1 MSFFDML
8 LFFVRQESITI
19 YMLLLDNKMLVQDST
34 LIGNVKVNAS
44 LELTYYPSLE
54 DSNKGNRL
62 IIGRF
67 T

>member
-1 MSFFDML
+1 ML